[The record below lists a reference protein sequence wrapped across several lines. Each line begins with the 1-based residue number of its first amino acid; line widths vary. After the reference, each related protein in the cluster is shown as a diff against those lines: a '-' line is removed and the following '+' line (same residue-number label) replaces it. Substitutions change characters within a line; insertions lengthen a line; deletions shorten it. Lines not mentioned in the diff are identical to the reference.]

1 MVTQHTK
8 VISSGPLVRQMV
20 VKKMNGDDKDL
31 YQVFALCKHD
41 EMKRFKKDTHYLY
54 EVLKLIEVAHLIYF
68 FFKLRILTMLTECSV
83 YCW

>member
-20 VKKMNGDDKDL
+20 VNKMNGDDKDM

-41 EMKRFKKDTHYLY
+41 KMKRFKKDTHYLY
-54 EVLKLIEVAHLIYF
+54 EVLKLIEVAIF
-68 FFKLRILTMLTECSV
+68 FI
-83 YCW
+83 